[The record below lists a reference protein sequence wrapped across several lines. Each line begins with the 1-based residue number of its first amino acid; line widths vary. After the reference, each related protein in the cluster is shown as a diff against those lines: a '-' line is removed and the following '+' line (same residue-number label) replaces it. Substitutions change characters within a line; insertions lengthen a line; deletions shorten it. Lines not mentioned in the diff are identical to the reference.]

1 MKYSSILLIIAFV
14 SIAQQFYGQEKCT
27 IWGELPDH
35 SLDNSYL
42 RLVNNSAIGQE
53 YERMKHSFID
63 SILVVD
69 GKFHYEGVLSQKPF
83 LAYLSSA
90 RTGRNMLDLGLYFIV
105 EPGNIHIRIANWADK
120 GIVSGTPINDDYNR
134 CIIEQQK
141 KVDRERSLQ
150 NRSASFRDAYIHAN
164 ECRLFFLEK
173 YAQYPDVVRF
183 HLSFLLNGRRASKDP
198 DFPKYLRIL
207 DRMPKAD
214 RDILLAWRDYTI
226 KREEYREK
234 TKPLLDSI
242 RDNAPRF
249 IETIPSSSSSTT
261 IKNE

>member
-1 MKYSSILLIIAFV
+1 MKKYLFIFIFV
-14 SIAQQFYGQEKCT
+14 SIAQLFYGQGKYT
-27 IWGELPDH
+27 IQGELPDH

-42 RLVNNSAIGQE
+42 RLTNSSALSQE
-53 YERMKHSFID
+53 KERIKHLFID

-105 EPGNIHIRIANWADK
+105 EPGNIHIRIANWADE
-120 GIVSGTPINDDYNR
+120 GVVSGTPINEDYNTY
-134 CIIEQQK
+134 IIT
-141 KVDRERSLQ
+141 RRSMENQL
-150 NRSASFRDAYIHAN
+150 
-164 ECRLFFLEK
+164 LFLEK

-183 HLSFLLNGRRASKDP
+183 HLSFLLNGRRMSRDP
-198 DFPKYLRIL
+198 NFPKYLQIL

-214 RDILLAWRDYTI
+214 RDILLAWLDYTI
-226 KREEYREK
+226 KKYEYEKK

-242 RDNAPRF
+242 RNNAPRF

-261 IKNE
+261 VKNE

>member
-1 MKYSSILLIIAFV
+1 MKKYLFIFIFV
-14 SIAQQFYGQEKCT
+14 SIAQLFYGQGKYT
-27 IWGELPDH
+27 IQGELPDH
-35 SLDNSYL
+35 SLDDSYL
-42 RLVNNSAIGQE
+42 RLTNSSALSQE
-53 YERMKHSFID
+53 KERIKHLFID

-105 EPGNIHIRIANWADK
+105 EPGNIHIRIANWADE
-120 GIVSGTPINDDYNR
+120 GVVSGTPINEDYNTY
-134 CIIEQQK
+134 IIT
-141 KVDRERSLQ
+141 RRSMENQL
-150 NRSASFRDAYIHAN
+150 
-164 ECRLFFLEK
+164 LFLEK

-183 HLSFLLNGRRASKDP
+183 HLSFLLNGRRMSRDP
-198 DFPKYLRIL
+198 NFPKYLQIL

-214 RDILLAWRDYTI
+214 RDILLAWLDYTI
-226 KREEYREK
+226 KKYEYEKK

-242 RDNAPRF
+242 RNNAPRF

>member
-1 MKYSSILLIIAFV
+1 MRRNLLIFIFV
-14 SIAQQFYGQEKCT
+14 SIVQLFYGQEKYS
-27 IWGELPDH
+27 IQGELPDH

-42 RLVNNSAIGQE
+42 RLTNSSALGE
-53 YERMKHSFID
+53 ESERIKHLFID

-105 EPGNIHIRIANWADK
+105 ETGNIHIRIANWADE
-120 GIVSGTPINDDYNR
+120 GVVSGTPINEDYNTYMIATKR
-134 CIIEQQK
+134 NLK
-141 KVDRERSLQ
+141 KEL
-150 NRSASFRDAYIHAN
+150 
-164 ECRLFFLEK
+164 LFLEK

-183 HLSFLLNGRRASKDP
+183 HLSFLLNGRRASKYP
-198 DFPKYLRIL
+198 DFPKYLQIL
-207 DRMPKAD
+207 DLMPKAD

-242 RDNAPRF
+242 RNNAPRF
-249 IETIPSSSSSTT
+249 IETIPSNSSST
-261 IKNE
+261 IMKNE

>member
-14 SIAQQFYGQEKCT
+14 SIAQQFYGQEKYT

-83 LAYLSSA
+83 LAYLYSA
-90 RTGRNMLDLGLYFIV
+90 GTKRKMLDFGLYFIV
-105 EPGNIHIRIANWADK
+105 EPGNIHIRIANWADE
-120 GIVSGTPINDDYNR
+120 GVVSGTPINEDYSTYM
-134 CIIEQQK
+134 IGTK
-141 KVDRERSLQ
+141 RSMENQL
-150 NRSASFRDAYIHAN
+150 
-164 ECRLFFLEK
+164 LFLEK

-183 HLSFLLNGRRASKDP
+183 HLSFLLNGRRMSRDP
-198 DFPKYLRIL
+198 NFPKYLQIL

-214 RDILLAWRDYTI
+214 RDILLAWLDYTI
-226 KREEYREK
+226 KKYEYEKK

-242 RDNAPRF
+242 RNNAPRF
-249 IETIPSSSSSTT
+249 IETIPSNSSSTT
-261 IKNE
+261 MKNK

>member
-1 MKYSSILLIIAFV
+1 MKKYLFIFIFV
-14 SIAQQFYGQEKCT
+14 SIAQLFYGQEKYT
-27 IWGELPDH
+27 IQGELPDH

-42 RLVNNSAIGQE
+42 RLTNSSALSQE
-53 YERMKHSFID
+53 KERIKHLFID

-105 EPGNIHIRIANWADK
+105 EPGNIHIRIANWADE
-120 GIVSGTPINDDYNR
+120 GVVSGTPINEDYNTYMITR
-134 CIIEQQK
+134 
-141 KVDRERSLQ
+141 RSMENQL
-150 NRSASFRDAYIHAN
+150 
-164 ECRLFFLEK
+164 LFLEK

-183 HLSFLLNGRRASKDP
+183 HLSFLLNGRRMSRDP
-198 DFPKYLRIL
+198 NFPKYLQIL

-214 RDILLAWRDYTI
+214 RDILLAWLDYTI
-226 KREEYREK
+226 KKYEYEKK

-242 RDNAPRF
+242 RNNAPRF
-249 IETIPSSSSSTT
+249 IETIPSNSSSTT
-261 IKNE
+261 I

>member
-1 MKYSSILLIIAFV
+1 MKKYLFIFIFV
-14 SIAQQFYGQEKCT
+14 SIAQLFYGQEKYT
-27 IWGELPDH
+27 IQGELPDH

-42 RLVNNSAIGQE
+42 RLTNSSALSQE
-53 YERMKHSFID
+53 KERIKHLFID

-105 EPGNIHIRIANWADK
+105 EPGNIHIRIANWADE
-120 GIVSGTPINDDYNR
+120 GVVSGTPINEDYNTYMITR
-134 CIIEQQK
+134 
-141 KVDRERSLQ
+141 RSMENQL
-150 NRSASFRDAYIHAN
+150 
-164 ECRLFFLEK
+164 LFLEK

-183 HLSFLLNGRRASKDP
+183 HLSFLLNGRRMSRDP
-198 DFPKYLRIL
+198 NFPKYLQIL

-214 RDILLAWRDYTI
+214 RDILLAWLDYTI
-226 KREEYREK
+226 KKYEYEKK

-242 RDNAPRF
+242 RNNAPRF
-249 IETIPSSSSSTT
+249 IETIPSNSSSTT
-261 IKNE
+261 MKNK

>member
-1 MKYSSILLIIAFV
+1 MRKYLFIFIFV
-14 SIAQQFYGQEKCT
+14 SIAQLFYGQEKYT
-27 IWGELPDH
+27 IQGELPDH

-42 RLVNNSAIGQE
+42 RLTNSSALSQE
-53 YERMKHSFID
+53 KERIKHLFID

-105 EPGNIHIRIANWADK
+105 ESGNIHIRIANWADE
-120 GIVSGTPINDDYNR
+120 GVVSGTPINEDYNTY
-134 CIIEQQK
+134 IIT
-141 KVDRERSLQ
+141 RRSMENQL
-150 NRSASFRDAYIHAN
+150 
-164 ECRLFFLEK
+164 LFLEK

-183 HLSFLLNGRRASKDP
+183 HLSFLLNGRRMSRDP
-198 DFPKYLRIL
+198 NFPKYLQIL

-214 RDILLAWRDYTI
+214 RDILLAWLDYTI
-226 KREEYREK
+226 KKYEYEKK

-242 RDNAPRF
+242 RNNAPRF
-249 IETIPSSSSSTT
+249 IETIPSNSSSTT
-261 IKNE
+261 MKNK

>member
-1 MKYSSILLIIAFV
+1 MKKYLFIFIFV
-14 SIAQQFYGQEKCT
+14 SIAQLFYGQEKYA
-27 IWGELPDH
+27 IQGELPDH

-42 RLVNNSAIGQE
+42 RLTNSSALSQE
-53 YERMKHSFID
+53 KERIKHLFID

-105 EPGNIHIRIANWADK
+105 EPGNIHIRIANWADE
-120 GIVSGTPINDDYNR
+120 GVVSGTPINEDYNTYMITR
-134 CIIEQQK
+134 
-141 KVDRERSLQ
+141 RSMENQL
-150 NRSASFRDAYIHAN
+150 
-164 ECRLFFLEK
+164 LFLEK

-183 HLSFLLNGRRASKDP
+183 HLSFLLNGRRMSRDP
-198 DFPKYLRIL
+198 NFPKYLQIL

-214 RDILLAWRDYTI
+214 RDILLAWLDYTI
-226 KREEYREK
+226 KREEYEKK

-242 RDNAPRF
+242 RNNAPRF
-249 IETIPSSSSSTT
+249 IETIPSNS
-261 IKNE
+261 